1 MKCIITM
8 TDRSM
13 DIQLDMNELYIDIDV
28 RLLMILSTLANTDE
42 KYIKGP

>member
-1 MKCIITM
+1 MNE
-8 TDRSM
+8 RST
-13 DIQLDMNELYIDIDV
+13 DIQVDIGDLYIDVDV

>member
-8 TDRSM
+8 TDKSM
-13 DIQLDMNELYIDIDV
+13 DIQLDMKELYIDIDV